1 MKAKKEAINKLKKE
15 QQNIERQLKAA
26 SGEAR
31 AEFDK

>member
-15 QQNIERQLKAA
+15 QMNIERQLKAA
-26 SGEAR
+26 SGVFR